1 MPHPP
6 TPLAA
11 LLRLS
16 ISPILT
22 RLPKTFVPD
31 SPHPLV
37 DTQMPAAGT
46 APQLHTSLT
55 HTVPIGHPSGP
66 NTLLWHLTRLTSP
79 QLYRFLS
86 KHTPLPSIV
95 VAQMHR
101 VDPPLPDPHSR
112 SKLQVESQGRDAHTP
127 LMHCRPLVHALPHRL
142 QFSASDVVS
151 RHTPSHRSTPSP
163 SHGCP
168 LGVALLVDALVD
180 VTVVE
185 DAADVPDTDEARDDD
200 DTLLEVALLLLLL
213 LIEAVVDDVIL
224 FDELVA
230 TTDDDEDGLL
240 EDIRELSE
248 VADGLLETLI
258 KLLLVLDA
266 LLGATDELFDVA
278 EGLLVGTTLVPF
290 ELLDELLDKLLG
302 DVDEPVL
309 DATLVAEDDPIK
321 LLDELPVDTD
331 ALLVALTLVPDDV
344 PFKLLAELLTELLG
358 LVDGPTSLPVLDR
371 LFRLVG
377 DELDPVIV
385 TLELLKLLVTL
396 ADVLTNE
403 LLLSVEDVSELDKV
417 LTVLLTD
424 ALLGPVEDVVGL
436 DDALLVLLLDCEKDD
451 KAELDNELLVLL
463 EEAILD
469 TMLLLD
475 NVEDNEVKVDDADDT
490 ETPGQDALVV
500 TIEACVAYEGRGPN
514 TVVVEKSVG
523 RAWRITSRLP
533 CDNVDWGSA
542 SLGVTGTVGGHG
554 EVVVE
559 TSELQVDISK
569 DRVHVHGVPNHAGS
583 KEVLTVLHCLND
595 T

>member
-200 DTLLEVALLLLLL
+200 DTLLVMLLLLLL
-213 LIEAVVDDVIL
+213 LKLTDALLTVDEPELLLVESDNELMLDIVDDVIL

-500 TIEACVAYEGRGPN
+500 TIEVI
-514 TVVVEKSVG
+514 VVVAVF
-523 RAWRITSRLP
+523 
-533 CDNVDWGSA
+533 
-542 SLGVTGTVGGHG
+542 VTT
-554 EVVVE
+554 
-559 TSELQVDISK
+559 
-569 DRVHVHGVPNHAGS
+569 
-583 KEVLTVLHCLND
+583 
-595 T
+595 